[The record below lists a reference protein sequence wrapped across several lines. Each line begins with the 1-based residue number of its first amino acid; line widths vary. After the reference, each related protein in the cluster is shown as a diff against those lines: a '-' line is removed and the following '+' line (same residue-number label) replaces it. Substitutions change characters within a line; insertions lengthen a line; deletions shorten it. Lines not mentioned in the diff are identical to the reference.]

1 MERYPGKVL
10 RNSMNKVTIGVLLCL
25 LSFVLMHGG
34 NAVIGVIAFVA
45 GIVLMNGGRRPW
57 K

>member
-1 MERYPGKVL
+1 
-10 RNSMNKVTIGVLLCL
+10 MNKVTIGVLLCL